1 MSSFARTDTSI
12 LGRWWWTVDR
22 WTLLALGVLMIFGV
36 VLTLAASPAAGGR
49 IGLDGFHLAKR
60 QLVLVPLAA
69 AILVGTSLLS
79 VKWVRRVAVLGFLG
93 TIAVLVVTLLV
104 GTEIKGAVRWISI
117 AGFSLQPSEFIK
129 PTFAVTA
136 AWMFA
141 AAKDEENSI
150 PGTWISAFLYTV
162 VVALLLAQ
170 PDLGQTVVVTAVWA
184 GQFFLAGLPL
194 ILVAGLIVLGIVGL
208 IGAYFMLPHVT
219 ARIDAFFDP
228 QAGDRFQI
236 NRSLEAFMNGGLLGR
251 GPGEGT
257 IKNSLPD
264 SHSDFI
270 FAVAGEEFG
279 ALVCLFIVALFAVVV
294 LRGMSR
300 IWGENSLFVMLAAA
314 GLVFQ
319 FGLQALINMGSTL
332 HLMPTKGMTLPFIS
346 YGGSSLLA
354 LAFGMG
360 MLLALTRRRSSLE
373 ENL

>member
-1 MSSFARTDTSI
+1 MSSFARTDTST

-22 WTLLALGVLMIFGV
+22 WTLLALGLLIAFGLI
-36 VLTLAASPAAGGR
+36 LTMAASPAAGGR

-60 QLVLVPLAA
+60 QLVLIPLAA
-69 AILVGTSLLS
+69 AILFGTSILS
-79 VKWVRRVAVLGFLG
+79 VKQVRRLAVIGFLG
-93 TIAVLVVTLLV
+93 SIVMLVATLFL

-117 AGFSLQPSEFIK
+117 AGFSLQPSEFVK
-129 PTFAVTA
+129 PTFAVAA

-141 AAKDEENSI
+141 AAKEEDGF
-150 PGTWISAFLYTV
+150 PGTWISTFLYLL
-162 VVALLLAQ
+162 VATLLILQ

-194 ILVAGLIVLGIVGL
+194 LLVVGLAVFGIAGL
-208 IGAYFMLPHVT
+208 IGAYFLLPHVA
-219 ARIDAFFDP
+219 ARIDGFLDP
-228 QAGDRFQI
+228 EAGDRYQV
-236 NRSLEAFMNGGLLGR
+236 NRSLEAFSNGGLLGT
-251 GPGEGT
+251 GPGEGSV
-257 IKNSLPD
+257 KNLLPD

-279 ALVCLFIVALFAVVV
+279 ALVCLFIVMLFAIVV
-294 LRGMSR
+294 LRGMQR
-300 IWGENSLFVMLAAA
+300 LWGENSLFVLLAAS
-314 GLVFQ
+314 GLLFQ

-360 MLLALTRRRSSLE
+360 MLLALTRKRGALE
-373 ENL
+373 EEQ